1 MRVLF
6 RLALCSTLLTWCAMA
21 QRGGHSGG
29 FGHGGVSLGS
39 RGGGFSGARGGFG
52 GLSSGFRGYN
62 GYRGSGYRYY
72 RGGYGFGF
80 GGYGYGPYYGY
91 GYYPWT
97 GYGYS
102 YWPSYSDNYSDS
114 YYPDTY
120 GYSPYNPSPN
130 VTVVYPP
137 AQAAPPVVYNTG
149 AAHPVGHSY
158 DQYGQ
163 EIQPA
168 GSSAEARSPIYLIAL
183 NSGVIYP
190 ASAYRVEGNVLHYSA
205 LDRQEK
211 QVSLDQVDRSLTL
224 RLNRE
229 RRVPMNLPGQ

>member
-137 AQAAPPVVYNTG
+137 AQAARQWFITPGPRIRSDTRMTNT
-149 AAHPVGHSY
+149 VRR
-158 DQYGQ
+158 
-163 EIQPA
+163 
-168 GSSAEARSPIYLIAL
+168 SS
-183 NSGVIYP
+183 
-190 ASAYRVEGNVLHYSA
+190 
-205 LDRQEK
+205 
-211 QVSLDQVDRSLTL
+211 
-224 RLNRE
+224 
-229 RRVPMNLPGQ
+229 RRVQAPKPVRRSI